1 MKKKLLAG
9 FLAGAM
15 ILSITACGG
24 SKEADTPT
32 TAAETKAATT
42 EAATTE
48 AATTEAAT
56 TEAAVSVGSTAT
68 KMAETSDDFSLLDVT
83 ADLVDAAIYAVD
95 DDETEYVITLFR
107 DPEGNSYISLM
118 NVDADGTGD
127 VLCGA
132 YDDSNVSNYTDD
144 KNIDWTQISTIDVY
158 TGTEFTAVFVEADDG
173 SVAVANE
180 DFSVVMDGEYLT
192 ADQAI
197 DYMGAAATFI
207 D

>member
-32 TAAETKAATT
+32 TAAETK
-42 EAATTE
+42 AATTE

-95 DDETEYVITLFR
+95 DDETEYVIMMQSFIAK
-107 DPEGNSYISLM
+107 D
-118 NVDADGTGD
+118 
-127 VLCGA
+127 
-132 YDDSNVSNYTDD
+132 
-144 KNIDWTQISTIDVY
+144 NIRRNTSFGCNLQ
-158 TGTEFTAVFVEADDG
+158 AQ
-173 SVAVANE
+173 
-180 DFSVVMDGEYLT
+180 LT
-192 ADQAI
+192 
-197 DYMGAAATFI
+197 
-207 D
+207 